1 VQRGGNL
8 AGAIAQGGQ
17 HELPRRG
24 FLHLAAGATAAIASV
39 ASAQTYPARPI
50 TLIVPVPAGGQGDAL
65 AQPMR
70 NSLGRPII
78 IENVSGAAGSIG
90 TGRVARARPDG
101 YTIDLGLL
109 STHVLNGLFASIRFV
124 E

>member
-1 VQRGGNL
+1 MKISRRRFLHFV
-8 AGAIAQGGQ
+8 AGAAALPAASRIA
-17 HELPRRG
+17 R
-24 FLHLAAGATAAIASV
+24 
-39 ASAQTYPARPI
+39 AQAYPTRPI
-50 TLIVPVPAGGQGDAL
+50 TLIVPVPAGGQGDALARFL